1 MDIVDVIRTIIQQN
15 PKTWAWDYKS
25 IVQLPDDMGLFF
37 HVNSKFQGY
46 VMILHNTSNKLF
58 NISFYDN
65 NNIKILEKKGVSIAN
80 IVHVIHRQ
88 VFQMKESTDIL
99 MFCNSNN

>member
-46 VMILHNTSNKLF
+46 VMILHNTSNKFSTFHFMTITTLKYLKKRCF
-58 NISFYDN
+58 NR
-65 NNIKILEKKGVSIAN
+65 K
-80 IVHVIHRQ
+80 
-88 VFQMKESTDIL
+88 
-99 MFCNSNN
+99 